1 MSKIFTLSA
10 IAIALVS
17 ALSFTHIEN
26 PSQAPADDMAT
37 VYIYRVGQFN
47 AAAANWAIFADE
59 QKICKLSNNKFIMQK
74 VKPGKHVYTAKI
86 GGIGLLKKETEIEIE
101 AEAGKSYY
109 IACNVKQSITRSR
122 LELLEVTKSS
132 ADKQMAK
139 MSLDNCQ
146 ENLDEK
152 SE

>member
-1 MSKIFTLSA
+1 MKKFFFLSA
-10 IAIALVS
+10 TAIALVS
-17 ALSFTHIEN
+17 ILSFTLVKTTAEK
-26 PSQAPADDMAT
+26 SDDPAT
-37 VYIYRVGQFN
+37 IYIYRVGQFG
-47 AAAANWAIFADE
+47 AAANNWSIFADE
-59 QKICKLSNNKFIMQK
+59 QKICKLSNNKYIMHK

-86 GGIGLLKKETEIEIE
+86 GGVGILKKETEIEIE

-109 IACNVKQSITRSR
+109 IACNVKQSFTRVR
-122 LELLEVTKSS
+122 LELVEVTKSS

-146 ENLDEK
+146 EKVDEK